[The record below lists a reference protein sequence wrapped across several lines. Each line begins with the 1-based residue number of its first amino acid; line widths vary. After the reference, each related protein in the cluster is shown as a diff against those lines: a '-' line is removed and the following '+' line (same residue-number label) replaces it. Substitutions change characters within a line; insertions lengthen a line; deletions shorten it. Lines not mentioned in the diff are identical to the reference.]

1 MSDRNLAEPA
11 QPAPPRQEAVREGE
25 RVIMGD
31 RNNQY
36 GPPTQDFDRTAAIL
50 NAMGYRRPGGTPLV
64 GHDVA
69 ILVMAVKLSRVVWS
83 PEKFD
88 HWVDLIGYAGCGWEC
103 VVAEMKTEN
112 EKRLNDVDLKTAQ
125 IGLMLK
131 D

>member
-11 QPAPPRQEAVREGE
+11 QPMPPRQEAVREGE

-36 GPPTQDFDRTAAIL
+36 GPPTQDFDRTAMIL
-50 NAMGYRRPGGTPLV
+50 NAMGYRRPGGGPLV
-64 GHDVA
+64 GHDIA
-69 ILVMAVKLSRVVWS
+69 ILVMTVKLSRIVWS

-88 HWVDLIGYAGCGWEC
+88 HWVDVIGYAGCGWEC
-103 VVAEMKTEN
+103 VVSEQ
-112 EKRLNDVDLKTAQ
+112 EKEKIPADVKSDLD
-125 IGLMLK
+125 GLQALYATK